1 MKMMKIFDHIFI
13 LRPML
18 HLPVWT
24 IMILGFYR
32 SQPADSSWHILP
44 VSLLLGTGIFGAVF
58 LINQIY
64 DIESD
69 RLNNKLFFLP
79 EGIVKLSIAWLMT
92 IILNLASLIVAFYI
106 SFSVGLASLLI
117 IILGVLYSVPPI
129 ALKNKTWL
137 AAFAN
142 GLGHGTLVF
151 IIGYCAGGGSF
162 FGGIVK
168 SIPYFM
174 AVAAVYIGTT
184 LPDIKGDRKTGK
196 LTIGVVFGEQKT
208 VYIILLY
215 YITAIVFSYLIND
228 IPFLLASLFVAP
240 FYIWLLIS
248 KTVKTAVMAIKMSI
262 LSLTFAAG
270 YFYPGYIIFLIGLIL
285 ATRLYYKRRFK
296 MTYPSIK

>member
-1 MKMMKIFDHIFI
+1 
-13 LRPML
+13 
-18 HLPVWT
+18 
-24 IMILGFYR
+24 MILGYYR
-32 SQPADSSWHILP
+32 SQPADSSWYILP

-58 LINQIY
+58 LTNQIY

-79 EGIVKLSIAWLMT
+79 RGIVKLSVAWLMT
-92 IILNLASLIVAFYI
+92 ILLNFVSLIAAFSI
-106 SFSVGLASLLI
+106 SFSVGLASLLV
-117 IILGVLYSVPPI
+117 IILGILYSVPPI
-129 ALKNKTWL
+129 ALKNKDWL

-151 IIGYCAGGGSF
+151 VIGYCAGGGSF
-162 FGGIVK
+162 IGGIVK

-184 LPDIKGDRKTGK
+184 LPDIEGDQETGK
-196 LTIGVVFGEQKT
+196 LTIGVVFGVQKT

-215 YITAIVFSYLIND
+215 YIAAIIFGYLTND
-228 IPFLLASLFVAP
+228 TPFLLASLFAAP
-240 FYIWLLIS
+240 FYIWLVIS
-248 KTVKTAVMAIKMSI
+248 KTIKAAVLAIKISI

-270 YFYPGYIIFLIGLIL
+270 YYYPGYIVFLIGLII
-285 ATRLYYKRRFK
+285 ATRFYYKRRFN